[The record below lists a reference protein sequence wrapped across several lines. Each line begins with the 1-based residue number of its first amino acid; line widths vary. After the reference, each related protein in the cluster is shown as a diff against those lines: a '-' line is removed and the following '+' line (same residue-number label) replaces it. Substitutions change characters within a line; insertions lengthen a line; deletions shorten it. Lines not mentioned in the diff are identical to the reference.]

1 MPRTHRRQHARKH
14 HVFIVAKKAKPKL
27 VDRLTFI
34 VAIVE
39 PLTAAPQ
46 AVTIFAHRTAAG
58 ISLST
63 WVGFSCLDVIWVW
76 YGIEHKTRA
85 IIIESTLFLAIQL
98 VIIAGGL
105 LYGAKW

>member
-14 HVFIVAKKAKPKL
+14 HILIVERKAKPEL

-34 VAIVE
+34 VAVVE
-39 PLTAAPQ
+39 PLTAIPQ
-46 AVTIFAHRTAAG
+46 AVTIFAHHTAAG

-63 WVGFSCLDVIWVW
+63 WVGFSCLDAIWIW
-76 YGIEHKTRA
+76 YGIEHKEKV
-85 IIIESTLFLAIQL
+85 IVIESSLFMAIQL
-98 VIIAGGL
+98 AIIAGGL